1 MDFDALIQD
10 NYQKLTKSEKKVA
23 KFITDNKKTVIYGT
37 METIKERIDVGDA
50 TIVRFSKKLGFSG
63 FNDLKIALAKAE
75 IAANNTNSDDSTH
88 EYYDDIEDTLITT
101 LKDTNAL
108 INKDNVDS
116 AVKLISNAQKLYI
129 FGVGHSGEIGKNF
142 SKMLLRIGLIV
153 QAETDPH
160 FQAQMASIM
169 TKNNLVIGISLSGE
183 TKDTYDSLTIAK
195 KSGAKIISITN
206 SSLSAIAQISDITLQ
221 TSIEEFLNGG
231 SLAGQLSQL
240 YLCEVLL
247 RGYERQNNIDVL
259 AIREKGLRSIMNKKI
274 KD

>member
-1 MDFDALIQD
+1 MDFDTLVQD

-23 KFITDNKKTVIYGT
+23 KFITDNKKAVIYGT
-37 METIKERIDVGDA
+37 METIKGRIDVGDA

-63 FNDLKIALAKAE
+63 FNDLKIVLAKAE
-75 IAANNTNSDDSTH
+75 IEEKNNGATDSAH

-101 LKDTNAL
+101 LKDTNSL
-108 INKDNVDS
+108 IDKDTVDA
-116 AVKLISNAQKLYI
+116 AVKLISSARTLYI
-129 FGVGHSGEIGKNF
+129 FGVGHSGEISKTF

-169 TKNNLVIGISLSGE
+169 TKDDLVIGISLSGE
-183 TKDTYDSLTIAK
+183 TKDTYDSLTLAK
-195 KSGAKIISITN
+195 KNGAKIISITN

-259 AIREKGLRSIMNKKI
+259 AIREKGLRSIMDKKI

>member
-1 MDFDALIQD
+1 MHFDTLVQD

-23 KFITDNKKTVIYGT
+23 KFITDNKKAVIYGT
-37 METIKERIDVGDA
+37 METIKNRIDVGDA

-63 FNDLKIALAKAE
+63 FNDLKIVLAKAE
-75 IAANNTNSDDSTH
+75 IEEKNNDSTDSAH

-101 LKDTNAL
+101 LKDTNSL
-108 INKDNVDS
+108 IDKDTVDA
-116 AVKLISNAQKLYI
+116 AVKLISSARTLYI
-129 FGVGHSGEIGKNF
+129 FGVGHSGEISKTF

-169 TKNNLVIGISLSGE
+169 TKDDLVIGISLSGE
-183 TKDTYDSLTIAK
+183 TKDTYDSLTLAK
-195 KSGAKIISITN
+195 KNGAKIISITN